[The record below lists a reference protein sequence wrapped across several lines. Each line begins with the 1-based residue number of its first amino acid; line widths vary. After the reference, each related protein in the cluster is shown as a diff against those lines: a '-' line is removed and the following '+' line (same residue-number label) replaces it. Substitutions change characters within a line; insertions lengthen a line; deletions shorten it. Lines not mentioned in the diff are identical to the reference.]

1 MLAVLMVAL
10 TIAQTPTTALDVDLR
25 KIGHIESKGRVQ
37 DTAHNQRDVVGRLL
51 TAGPAAIPFLVSK
64 LEDETTIPGGIIDFW
79 PEVRIGDVAL
89 VILCD
94 LFLESD
100 ETTVTVPGLSWASL
114 LEEPANRE
122 VPAWELLHAFAAK
135 HGRVAIRRKV
145 ESVLKTYGS
154 DLRWDSK
161 ERCFRPA
168 KLADAAAE
176 HRAAPDRRADIV
188 GAGG

>member
-10 TIAQTPTTALDVDLR
+10 AIGQMPTAAPDVDLR

-37 DTAHNQRDVVGRLL
+37 DTSHNQHDVVGRLL
-51 TAGPAAIPFLVSK
+51 AAGPAAVPFLVSK
-64 LEDETTIPGGIIDFW
+64 LEDETTIPGGVFDFW
-79 PEVRIGDVAL
+79 PEVRVGDVAF
-89 VILCD
+89 VIICD

-114 LEEPANRE
+114 LEEHAN
-122 VPAWELLHAFAAK
+122 PGLPSWELLHAFVAK

-145 ESVLKTYGS
+145 ESLLKTHGS
-154 DLRWDSK
+154 ELRWDST
-161 ERCFRPA
+161 ERCLRPG
-168 KLADAAAE
+168 KLPAAAAE
-176 HRAAPDRRADIV
+176 QRAAPDRRADVV